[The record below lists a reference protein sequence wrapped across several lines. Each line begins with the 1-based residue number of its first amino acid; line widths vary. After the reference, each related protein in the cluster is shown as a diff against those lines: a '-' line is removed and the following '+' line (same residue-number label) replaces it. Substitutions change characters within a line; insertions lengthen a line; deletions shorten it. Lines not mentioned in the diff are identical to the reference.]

1 MVALRGVK
9 GWSALVVVCSLALA
23 ACSNGGGNGASST
36 VSPSAS
42 AATGAASATP
52 SKPIEIKW
60 MVPTADLTANSR
72 TIQVLEEKFNVKIN
86 YYSIPSADYVQK
98 QQILLTSGDVPDVMF
113 IYDPNQL
120 FKYASQGLIAE
131 LPLPTVAQYAP
142 KTKSVLDSFAKQ
154 GWFYTNLN
162 GKNYGLPTTYFT
174 GQFNAKQGWRVDLLK
189 KAGVDKIPET
199 IDEMTAAFAKLKQI
213 GVYGMSTNGN
223 SYYFQ
228 FWSIFG
234 AYGVMPTQWMLK
246 DGKVVNGAVVP
257 EAKEALTQLADWY
270 AKGYIDP
277 EFVTGKDLDKKL
289 VEGKIAYSH
298 STTVASFDPNNP
310 QSALSSMKKIN
321 PNADFQAASLPKGPR
336 GQQGGWAWGTAGSIF
351 AFGKQMQQQPEK
363 VKKVLEIME
372 AMRND
377 EQVFLDAGVGVKG
390 KHWDYNT
397 ASDPQSGI
405 KFLSPY
411 DDVAKLATEGLRNN
425 FDTLFAGGPA
435 PAIFEKALGKA
446 SVEQMNLYNKP
457 VWDIFGKS
465 DVLPSSGKYWGDLTK
480 LKLEAYTQIVR
491 GDKPISYF
499 DEFVK
504 QWNDMGGAQLEKE
517 ANELY
522 KSVQSGK

>member
-1 MVALRGVK
+1 MFAKRGVT
-9 GWSALVVVCSLALA
+9 GWTTLALVCSLALT
-23 ACSNGGGNGASST
+23 ACSNGGGEGSAST
-36 VSPSAS
+36 ATPSAD
-42 AATGAASATP
+42 SATP
-52 SKPIEIKW
+52 AEPIEIKW
-60 MVPTADLTANSR
+60 MVPSANLTDNSR
-72 TIQVLEEKFNVKIN
+72 TVQVLQEKFNVKIN
-86 YYSIPSADYVQK
+86 YYSIPQADYVQK

-113 IYDPNQL
+113 VFDPNQL
-120 FKYASQGLIAE
+120 FKYAGQGLIAE
-131 LPLPTVAQYAP
+131 LPLKTIEQNAP

-174 GQFNAKQGWRVDLLK
+174 GQFNAKQGWRMDLLK

-234 AYGVMPTQWMLK
+234 AYGIMPTQWMLK

-257 EAKEALTQLADWY
+257 EAKEALTLLADWY

-277 EFVTGKDLDKKL
+277 EFVTGKDLEKKL
-289 VEGKIAYSH
+289 VEGKIAYTH
-298 STTVASFDPNNP
+298 STSMATFDLNNP
-310 QSALSSMKKIN
+310 QSAFNSMKKIN
-321 PNADFQAASLPKGPR
+321 PDADFQVAPLPKGPS
-336 GQQGGWAWGTAGSIF
+336 GLQGGWAWGTAGSLF
-351 AFGKQMQQQPEK
+351 AFGKHMEKQPEK

-372 AMRND
+372 EIRNN
-377 EQVFLDAGVGVKG
+377 EQVFLDAGVGIKG
-390 KHWDYNT
+390 KQWDYNT
-397 ASDPQSGI
+397 PSDPQSGI
-405 KFLSPY
+405 KFLPPY
-411 DDVAKLATEGLRNN
+411 DDNAKLATEGLKNN

-435 PAIFEKALGKA
+435 PVIFEKALGKTN
-446 SVEQMNLYNKP
+446 VELLNRYNKP

-465 DVLPSSGKYWGDLTK
+465 DVLPSSGKYWADLTK
-480 LKLEAYTQIVR
+480 LKLDVYAQIVR
-491 GDKPISYF
+491 GDKPVSYF

-504 QWNDMGGAQLEKE
+504 QWNEIGGSQLEKE

-522 KSVQSGK
+522 KSVQGIK

>member
-1 MVALRGVK
+1 MFAQRGVK
-9 GWSALVVVCSLALA
+9 GLTVLAVVCSLALT
-23 ACSNGGGNGASST
+23 ACSNGGETGVST
-36 VSPSAS
+36 ASPSAT
-42 AATGAASATP
+42 AATQT
-52 SKPIEIKW
+52 KPIEIKW
-60 MVPTADLTANSR
+60 MVPSADLTPNSR
-72 TIQVLEEKFNVKIN
+72 TVQVLQEKFNVKLN
-86 YYSIPSADYVQK
+86 YYSIPQADYVQK

-131 LPLPTVAQYAP
+131 MPVKTIEQFAP
-142 KTKSVLDSFAKQ
+142 KTKGVLDSFAKQ
-154 GWFYTNLN
+154 GWFYSNLN
-162 GKNYGLPTTYFT
+162 GKNYGLPTTYYT
-174 GQFNAKQGWRVDLLK
+174 GQFNAKQGWRMDLLK
-189 KAGVDKIPET
+189 KAGVDKVPET

-246 DGKVVNGAVVP
+246 DGKVVNGAIVP
-257 EAKEALTQLADWY
+257 EAKESLTLLANWY

-289 VEGKIAYSH
+289 VEGKVAYTH
-298 STTVASFDPNNP
+298 STSMAAFDASNP
-310 QSALSSMKKIN
+310 QSALSSMKKIA
-321 PNADFQAASLPKGPR
+321 PDADFQVAPLPKGPR
-336 GQQGGWAWGTAGSIF
+336 GQQGGWAWGTAGSVF
-351 AFGKQMQQQPEK
+351 AFGKQMEQQPEK

-390 KHWDYNT
+390 TQWDYNT
-397 ASDPQSGI
+397 SSDSQSGI
-405 KFLSPY
+405 KFLNPY
-411 DDVAKLATEGLRNN
+411 DDVAKLATEGLKNN

-435 PAIFEKALGKA
+435 PAIFEKALGKS
-446 SVEQMNLYNKP
+446 SVELLNKYNKP

-465 DVLPSSGKYWGDLTK
+465 DVLPSSGKYWADLTK
-480 LKLEAYTQIVR
+480 LKLDVYAQIVR

-499 DEFVK
+499 DDFVK

-522 KSVQSGK
+522 KSVQGGK